1 MYIQGAIDIAS
12 WHSQER
18 GEIDRDRLSLNDTVV
33 DALRQLTRLR
43 DRLDG
48 RMGRAMRYS
57 EDHRANSVDN
67 EDLRQQIENL
77 SVHIQDISVVL
88 NKFRNDH
95 TYVRLTGSGS
105 GGSRNTSS
113 ATSGGG
119 SPPES
124 IFRAGGSSHGLFTSK
139 GSNTGGGN
147 SGGNRH
153 GSLLHPSLHRGFSS
167 SESQYNYFDETTGK
181 TRKCTVN
188 PTPLSSNQIEIT
200 YEVQCSCRGSNLR
213 NADGTPVSAISVKK
227 GDILKYREN
236 GTNNEQD
243 VIVHELKDIISEIDE
258 RGQPIKDREVY
269 ILCTRQISP
278 APDGTFYQLTPMSPR
293 RYI

>member
-1 MYIQGAIDIAS
+1 MCIQGAIDIAS

-18 GEIDRDRLSLNDTVV
+18 GETDRDRLSLNDTVV

-48 RMGRAMRYS
+48 RMGKAMRFS
-57 EDHRANSVDN
+57 EDHRASSVDN

-77 SVHIQDISVVL
+77 SVHVQDISVVL

-95 TYVRLTGSGS
+95 TYVRLTGSGA
-105 GGSRNTSS
+105 GGGNRNTSS
-113 ATSGGG
+113 ATTDGGAM
-119 SPPES
+119 PPES
-124 IFRAGGSSHGLFTSK
+124 VFRAGGSTHGLASK
-139 GSNTGGGN
+139 GSNTGGG
-147 SGGNRH
+147 SSDNRH
-153 GSLLHPSLHRGFSS
+153 GSLLHPSLHRGFSD
-167 SESQYNYFDETTGK
+167 SESQYNYYDEITGK

-243 VIVHELKDIISEIDE
+243 VIVNELRDVISEIDE
-258 RGQPIKDREVY
+258 RGQPIQDREIYV
-269 ILCTRQISP
+269 LCTRQISP
-278 APDGTFYQLTPMSPR
+278 APDGTFHQLTPMSPR